1 MILPSRAGEDS
12 MIEREMVRVQDKI
25 DWTPNQPSH
34 AMANPVPT
42 LFDPDN
48 FPPTGYDE
56 IFPIVTL
63 AKRLCTSALCSSDVL
78 PSAGPTIFRPD
89 QETARRHPARHAFP
103 VFLDQLGYLRSAD
116 GRGPRRFS

>member
-1 MILPSRAGEDS
+1 MID
-12 MIEREMVRVQDKI
+12 REMIRVQDQDQLDTKPAL
-25 DWTPNQPSH
+25 TCNGKSSTN
-34 AMANPVPT
+34 AMANPIPT

-78 PSAGPTIFRPD
+78 PSAGPIFRPD

-103 VFLDQLGYLRSAD
+103 VCLDQVGYLKSAD
-116 GRGPRRFS
+116 GRGPGRFL